1 MMPNDEIVEIIELTA
16 KLLELHDADAFKI
29 RSYTSAAFNLSRL
42 NDMTLAALPS
52 AELTQLPG
60 VGKSMAGKIQEIVQ
74 TGHLSE
80 LHRLMSQTP
89 AGVLEMF
96 KIKGIG
102 AKKIGTIWRQ
112 LGIETI
118 ADLKKA
124 CETGQIAAL
133 KGFGESTQQK
143 ILASLAFLQSQVGKV
158 RMDKAAVLGE
168 LILEELQKRFSAVVI
183 TGEIARKNETVET
196 IQLLVGTQSPV
207 TAMRQINEIGWL
219 SQNGKGSSPFA
230 WRGKIVD
237 RSSSSDLPPQG
248 EEVEVKKT
256 LEIQVEIILVSPA
269 RFENERFVLE
279 STEAHLAQPAA
290 SGHTLLSLAQGISSF
305 SSVEAIYQTAGLPY
319 VVPEM
324 REGWDEFGWRST
336 YQNEDLVTWN
346 DLRGILHNHST
357 YSDGKHSLEIMAR
370 FCQELGFEYLGIAD
384 HSQTATYANG
394 LRADR
399 VKLQHEEIDRLN
411 QTVFAGLPK
420 PFKILKG
427 IESDIL
433 GDGSLD
439 YPEEVLK
446 TFDYVVASVHSNLN
460 MNSEKAT
467 SRLLTAIENPYTTI
481 LGHPTGRLLL
491 VREGYPIDHKVIID
505 ACAQH
510 GVVIEINASPWRL
523 DLDWR
528 WIRYCM
534 DKGVMLS
541 INPDAH
547 HKEGYYDM
555 HYGVNVARKGGLT
568 KAMTFNALGLGEME
582 AYLKKRKNS

>member
-1 MMPNDEIVEIIELTA
+1 MSNDEIVEILELTT
-16 KLLELHDADAFKI
+16 KLLELHDADTFKI
-29 RSYTSAAFNLSRL
+29 RTYSSAAFNLSRL
-42 NDMTLAALPS
+42 NDQELATLSTAA
-52 AELTQLPG
+52 LTQLPG
-60 VGKSMAGKIQEIVQ
+60 VGKSMAAKIQEIVQ
-74 TGHLSE
+74 TGRLNE
-80 LHRLMSQTP
+80 LEQLMAQTP
-89 AGVLEMF
+89 VGVLDMF

-112 LGIETI
+112 LGIDTI
-118 ADLKKA
+118 AGLQEA
-124 CETGQIAAL
+124 CETGQIAKL

-143 ILASLAFLQSQVGKV
+143 ILASMAFLQSQMGKV
-158 RMDKAAVLGE
+158 RMDKAAILAE
-168 LILEELQKRFSAVVI
+168 LIRDELQKYFPKVVI
-183 TGEIARKNETVET
+183 TGEVARKNETVET
-196 IQLLVGTQSPV
+196 IQVLVGTESPV
-207 TAMRQINEIGWL
+207 AAIRQINEIGWL
-219 SQNGKGSSPFA
+219 LQNEKISSPFT

-237 RSSSSDLPPQG
+237 RSTTTELPPQG
-248 EEVEVKKT
+248 EEVEQKKT
-256 LEIQVEIILVSPA
+256 LEIQVEIVFVYPDK
-269 RFENERFVLE
+269 FESERFILE
-279 STEAHLAQPAA
+279 STEAHLSHPTALGT
-290 SGHTLLSLAQGISSF
+290 SLLAVAYTNSREESA
-305 SSVEAIYQTAGLPY
+305 EAIYQKAGLPY

-324 REGWDEFGWRST
+324 REGLGEFEWLT
-336 YQNEDLVTWN
+336 QHKNEDLITW
-346 DLRGILHNHST
+346 DALRGILHNHST
-357 YSDGKHSLEIMAR
+357 YSDGKHSLEVMAR
-370 FCQELGFEYLGIAD
+370 YCQELGFEYLGIAD
-384 HSQTATYANG
+384 HSQTASYANG

-411 QTVFAGLPK
+411 QALATNASK

-446 TFDYVVASVHSNLN
+446 TFDYVVASVHSNLT
-460 MNSEKAT
+460 MSLEKAT
-467 SRLLTAIENPYTTI
+467 GRLLAAIENPYTTI

-491 VREGYPIDHKVIID
+491 AREGYPIDHKVIIE
-505 ACAQH
+505 ACARH

-547 HKEGYYDM
+547 QKEGYFDM

-568 KAMTFNALGLGEME
+568 KEMTFNALSLAEIE
-582 AYLKKRKNS
+582 AYLDKRKKG

>member
-1 MMPNDEIVEIIELTA
+1 MSNDEIVEILELTT
-16 KLLELHDADAFKI
+16 KLLELHDADTFKI
-29 RSYTSAAFNLSRL
+29 RTYSSAAFNLSRL
-42 NDMTLAALPS
+42 NDQELATLSTAA
-52 AELTQLPG
+52 LTQLPG
-60 VGKSMAGKIQEIVQ
+60 VGKSMAAKIQEIVQ
-74 TGHLSE
+74 TGRLNE
-80 LHRLMSQTP
+80 LEQLMAQTP
-89 AGVLEMF
+89 VGVLEMF

-112 LGIETI
+112 LGIDTI
-118 ADLKKA
+118 AGLQIA
-124 CETGQIAAL
+124 CETGQIAKL

-143 ILASLAFLQSQVGKV
+143 ILASMAFLQSQMGKV
-158 RMDKAAVLGE
+158 RMDKAAILAE
-168 LILEELQKRFSAVVI
+168 LIRDELQKYFPNVVI
-183 TGEIARKNETVET
+183 TGEVARKNETVET
-196 IQLLVGTQSPV
+196 IQLLVGTESPV
-207 TAMRQINEIGWL
+207 AAIRQINEIGWL
-219 SQNGKGSSPFA
+219 LQNEKISSPFT

-237 RSSSSDLPPQG
+237 RSTTTELPPQG
-248 EEVEVKKT
+248 EEVEQKKT
-256 LEIQVEIILVSPA
+256 LEIQVEIVFVYPDK
-269 RFENERFVLE
+269 FESERFILE
-279 STEAHLAQPAA
+279 STEAHLSHPTALGT
-290 SGHTLLSLAQGISSF
+290 SLLAVAYSS
-305 SSVEAIYQTAGLPY
+305 SREESAEAIYQKAGLPY

-324 REGWDEFGWRST
+324 REGLGEFEWLT
-336 YQNEDLVTWN
+336 QHKNEDLITW
-346 DLRGILHNHST
+346 DALRGILHNHST
-357 YSDGKHSLEIMAR
+357 YSDGKHSLEVMAR
-370 FCQELGFEYLGIAD
+370 YCQELGFEYLGIAD
-384 HSQTATYANG
+384 HSQTASYANG

-411 QTVFAGLPK
+411 QALAANASK

-446 TFDYVVASVHSNLN
+446 TFDYVVASVHSNLT
-460 MNSEKAT
+460 MSLEKAT
-467 SRLLTAIENPYTTI
+467 GRLLAAIENPYTTI

-491 VREGYPIDHKVIID
+491 AREGYPIDHKVIIE
-505 ACAQH
+505 ACARH

-547 HKEGYYDM
+547 QKEGYFDM

-568 KAMTFNALGLGEME
+568 KEMTFNVLSLAEIE
-582 AYLKKRKNS
+582 AYLDKRKKG